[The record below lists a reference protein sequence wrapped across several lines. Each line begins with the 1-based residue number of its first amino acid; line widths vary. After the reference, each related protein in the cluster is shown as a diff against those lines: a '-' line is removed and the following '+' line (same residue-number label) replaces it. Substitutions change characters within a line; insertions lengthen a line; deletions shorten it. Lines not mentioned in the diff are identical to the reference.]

1 MEAPSLSIL
10 PAATGDRLSVAVTG
24 RALDR
29 VDQRA
34 AALYAVWA
42 SIAWIAHGAGA
53 VPLPAGAGLVLS
65 VGVAMTLALF
75 VGLGRLPVAEQPAG
89 ATLVTAQSLM
99 GIVWSTLYAWYA
111 VASAGGAVLSVGMCL
126 SAIALAVPAAS
137 LPVLGR
143 LMFAAALAS
152 ISMPLLHQAVLVE
165 SGAGINGLGLL
176 QSMLASLVL
185 SVLLGAVY
193 LAARTLAS
201 ARDQL
206 QARNAE
212 LEAGIERVMRRA
224 ERDHLT
230 NSYNRQSILEMVGRE
245 KSRADR
251 SGQVL
256 CVCLLDIDHFK
267 TMNDRYGHQAGDR
280 ILAAFSRRVRGALRT
295 MDTVNT
301 GVLPVGPGEAQGEPV
316 PPGRSAF
323 GRVGGEEF
331 IVLLPETSLRG
342 ALRCA
347 ERVRQAVVRR
357 PFDGLH
363 HVTVSIGIAEYR
375 PGETVSSLIGR
386 ADEALYGAKHAG
398 RNRVHCATTD
408 GGPNAIV
415 MPSFLEATLKGTG
428 P

>member
-1 MEAPSLSIL
+1 METPSVPIL
-10 PAATGDRLSVAVTG
+10 PAARP
-24 RALDR
+24 
-29 VDQRA
+29 A

-42 SIAWIAHGAGA
+42 AIASLADAVGA
-53 VPLPAGAGLVLS
+53 VPLPDGAGLIL
-65 VGVAMTLALF
+65 GLGGALTLGLF
-75 VGLGRLPVAEQPAG
+75 FGLGRLPVAEQPA
-89 ATLVTAQSLM
+89 APTLVAAQSLM

-111 VASAGGAVLSVGMCL
+111 GASAGGAVLSVGMYL
-126 SAIALAVPAAS
+126 SAIALALPATS

-143 LMFAAALAS
+143 LMIAAALAS
-152 ISMPLLHQAVLVE
+152 VMTTVLHHGAGLLDFLLVE
-165 SGAGINGLGLL
+165 SLL
-176 QSMLASLVL
+176 TSLVL

-193 LAARTLAS
+193 LAARTLAD
-201 ARDQL
+201 AREQL

-212 LEAGIERVMRRA
+212 LQAGIEQITRRA

-251 SGQVL
+251 GGEVL

-267 TMNDRYGHQAGDR
+267 DMNDRYGHLAGDR
-280 ILAAFSRRVRGALRT
+280 ILAAFARRVRGALRT
-295 MDTVNT
+295 MDTVNSAD
-301 GVLPVGPGEAQGEPV
+301 LPVAPAEDRRDQSPV
-316 PPGRSAF
+316 GRSAF

-331 IVLLPETSLRG
+331 IVLLPKTSLRG

-347 ERVRQAVVRR
+347 ERVRKAVVRR

-363 HVTVSIGIAEYR
+363 QVTVSIGIAEYR

-415 MPSFLEATLKGTG
+415 MPNFLEGTG

>member
-10 PAATGDRLSVAVTG
+10 PAAKGDRLSVAATG

-42 SIAWIAHGAGA
+42 SIASLAHSAGA
-53 VPLPAGAGLVLS
+53 VPLPGGAGLVLS
-65 VGVAMTLALF
+65 VGGALTLALF
-75 VGLGRLPVAEQPAG
+75 IGLGRLPEAEQPGG

-111 VASAGGAVLSVGMCL
+111 VASAGGAVLSVGMYL
-126 SAIALAVPAAS
+126 SAIALAMPAAS
-137 LPVLGR
+137 LPALGR
-143 LMFAAALAS
+143 LMLAAALAS
-152 ISMPLLHQAVLVE
+152 ASTPLLHQAVLVE
-165 SGAGINGLGLL
+165 SGAGINALGLL
-176 QSMLASLVL
+176 QSLLASLVL
-185 SVLLGAVY
+185 SVLLGAIY

-201 ARDQL
+201 AREQL

-212 LEAGIERVMRRA
+212 LEAGIERVTRRA

-251 SGQVL
+251 SGEVL

-267 TMNDRYGHQAGDR
+267 NMNDRFGHQAGDR
-280 ILAAFSRRVRGALRT
+280 ILAAFARRVRGALRT
-295 MDTVNT
+295 MDSVNT
-301 GVLPVGPGEAQGEPV
+301 GGLPVTLGEERSEPV
-316 PPGRSAF
+316 PAGRSAF

>member
-1 MEAPSLSIL
+1 MESPSLSIL
-10 PAATGDRLSVAVTG
+10 PAEMADKPTIAVTG

-29 VDQRA
+29 FEQRA

-42 SIAWIAHGAGA
+42 GIASLAHAAGA
-53 VPLPAGAGLVLS
+53 VTLPAGAGLVL
-65 VGVAMTLALF
+65 GLGIALTLGLF
-75 VGLGRLPVAEQPAG
+75 IGLGRLPVTEQPARS
-89 ATLVTAQSLM
+89 TLVTAQSLM
-99 GIVWSTLYAWYA
+99 GVVWSTLYAWYA
-111 VASAGGAVLSVGMCL
+111 VASAGGAVLSIGMYL
-126 SAIALAVPAAS
+126 SAIALAMPVAR

-143 LMFAAALAS
+143 LMLGAAMAS
-152 ISMPLLHQAVLVE
+152 ASVPLLHQAVLVD
-165 SGAGINGLGLL
+165 SGLGINAAGLL
-176 QSMLASLVL
+176 QSLLASLVL
-185 SVLLGAVY
+185 SVLLGAIY

-212 LEAGIERVMRRA
+212 LQAGIERITRRS

-251 SGQVL
+251 SGDVL

-267 TMNDRYGHQAGDR
+267 NMNDQYGHQAGDR
-280 ILAAFSRRVRGALRT
+280 ILAAFARRVRGALRT
-295 MDTVNT
+295 MDSVNT
-301 GVLPVGPGEAQGEPV
+301 GGLPVTPGEERSEPV
-316 PPGRSAF
+316 PAGRSAF

-347 ERVRQAVVRR
+347 ERLRQAVVRR

-386 ADEALYGAKHAG
+386 ADEALYDAKHAG

-408 GGPNAIV
+408 GGPSAIV
-415 MPSFLEATLKGTG
+415 MPSFLKGTG
-428 P
+428 A

>member
-1 MEAPSLSIL
+1 METPSVPIL
-10 PAATGDRLSVAVTG
+10 PATR
-24 RALDR
+24 
-29 VDQRA
+29 RA

-42 SIAWIAHGAGA
+42 AVATLAHAVGA
-53 VPLPAGAGLVLS
+53 VPLPAGAGLILG
-65 VGVAMTLALF
+65 VGGALTLGLF
-75 VGLGRLPVAEQPAG
+75 FGLGRLPVAEQPAG
-89 ATLVTAQSLM
+89 STLVVAQSLM

-111 VASAGGAVLSVGMCL
+111 AASAGGAVLGVGMYL
-126 SAIALAVPAAS
+126 SAIALALPAAR

-152 ISMPLLHQAVLVE
+152 VMTPVLHQAVLVD
-165 SGAGINGLGLL
+165 SGAGTTGVGLL
-176 QSMLASLVL
+176 DSLLASLVL
-185 SVLLGAVY
+185 CVLLGAVY
-193 LAARTLAS
+193 LAARTLAD
-201 ARDQL
+201 AREQL

-212 LEAGIERVMRRA
+212 LQAGIERITRHA

-251 SGQVL
+251 SGEVL

-267 TMNDRYGHQAGDR
+267 DMNDRYGHLAGDR
-280 ILAAFSRRVRGALRT
+280 ILAAFARRVRGALRT
-295 MDTVNT
+295 MDTVNSAD
-301 GVLPVGPGEAQGEPV
+301 LPVAPAEDRRDQTPV
-316 PPGRSAF
+316 GRSAF

-347 ERVRQAVVRR
+347 ERVRKAVVRR

-363 HVTVSIGIAEYR
+363 QVTVSIGIAEYR
-375 PGETVSSLIGR
+375 HGETVSSLIGR

-415 MPSFLEATLKGTG
+415 MPSFLEGTG